1 MRFFYAGSHWDGAHG
16 ILFFTERTRGGRE
29 AQGSRTRPAHVQRNS
44 TYPLRF
50 FFIPDFLQ
58 QEKLGARIRDQQMAR
73 QKATEVQDAAIK
85 TAVDKA
91 TTELRTAPSVA
102 SEELDKQHAQELRAQ
117 EECLVAKHHKEIKTA
132 KESAPTPV
140 PAAAGPTAEEQKAAI
155 DAAVA
160 APLYTKE
167 AEQRMKH
174 QTDIEIESGRLEGT
188 MKLRLKDTQLVRVQ
202 NKVKEL
208 ELQIEEWRKAGVL
221 PGDSSVPVPVPVQ
234 SASAASPTTTA
245 PSSVPSP
252 MTTAPAA
259 RGGAPAPP
267 TCRPSVPGAPA
278 NQQPRGRGR
287 GAVRGRGGIDI
298 RGAAAPSAGRGA
310 GGAAAAANAAP
321 GGVTIMGAAAKRTR
335 EEGEVATKD
344 SSLAKRLKPAVAAPL
359 RRVRLLLLR

>member
-1 MRFFYAGSHWDGAHG
+1 
-16 ILFFTERTRGGRE
+16 
-29 AQGSRTRPAHVQRNS
+29 
-44 TYPLRF
+44 
-50 FFIPDFLQ
+50 
-58 QEKLGARIRDQQMAR
+58 MAR
-73 QKATEVQDAAIK
+73 QKATEEQDAAIK

-117 EECLVAKHHKEIKTA
+117 EERLVAKHHKEIKTA

-174 QTDIEIESGRLEGT
+174 QTNIEIESGRLKGT

-208 ELQIEEWRKAGVL
+208 ELQIEEWCKAGVL
-221 PGDSSVPVPVPVQ
+221 PGDSSAPIVPVPVPVQ
-234 SASAASPTTTA
+234 SASAASSTTTA

-335 EEGEVATKD
+335 EEGEVATED

-359 RRVRLLLLR
+359 RRVRLLLLLLLLLLR